1 VRISPQLCGVLWL
14 TLALLPLGCDRGSG
28 QASRSAAG
36 STTSNALVLAP
47 PTDLIARVTILEVR
61 LTWEAPAG
69 GSALQGYGVYRDG
82 VLLEG
87 VSASETTFVDNDV
100 APGRRYAYEVRAR
113 GSGAVS
119 EGATVGVRVRVPPLR
134 VARLVGDFAATA
146 RLVTRTGYPAFE
158 PPTYGWHFRALCH
171 EGPCDVRWRD
181 LRDDRI
187 HATLERRGAR
197 YTGHY
202 SDFLTSKCF
211 GARAMSSVDLS
222 LEVAK
227 ARPISGEWR
236 ATKLVGS
243 LTSSLAQQLGCS
255 SPSFELSLK
264 AGLRQS

>member
-158 PPTYGWHFRALCH
+158 PPTYGWHFRAC
-171 EGPCDVRWRD
+171 
-181 LRDDRI
+181 
-187 HATLERRGAR
+187 AT
-197 YTGHY
+197 
-202 SDFLTSKCF
+202 
-211 GARAMSSVDLS
+211 
-222 LEVAK
+222 K
-227 ARPISGEWR
+227 ARVMFAGVTSATIGFTQRSNAEVR
-236 ATKLVGS
+236 ATPVTIR
-243 LTSSLAQQLGCS
+243 TS
-255 SPSFELSLK
+255 
-264 AGLRQS
+264 